1 MSIDTPNTITSNR
14 DDEELGQMQRAYD
27 SERVRA
33 LEDMRQAYA
42 EADAKIHKLSFTHDS
57 T

>member
-1 MSIDTPNTITSNR
+1 MSIDTPNTLTSSR

-42 EADAKIHKLSFTHDS
+42 EADAKIDKLSFTHDS
-57 T
+57 P